1 MSHPSRGALVAAGL
15 AVSGLAAYQLYGWR
29 RRQLCAE
36 RVAGHRK
43 IALLASERGSV
54 VCMSPATS
62 TITFFQG
69 PMDVA
74 AAYLAKRVAEI
85 VASNPWLASVLDTDP
100 ETGEPH
106 TAHTTN
112 PVPIFWVTNDAGGR
126 SLRDG
131 SLADLAPTVLELLEM
146 KVPDE
151 MTGRSLLSS

>member
-43 IALLASERGSV
+43 IALLESERGSV

-100 ETGEPH
+100 ETGDM
-106 TAHTTN
+106 AAF
-112 PVPIFWVTNDAGGR
+112 VPRGE
-126 SLRDG
+126 
-131 SLADLAPTVLELLEM
+131 LADAAQKRLFQNRKDISVGFAPRRGGEV
-146 KVPDE
+146 
-151 MTGRSLLSS
+151 G